1 MAHFSFYTFFRWSNL
16 ATQSSVNSN
25 DVQNTALLI
34 DFKIDLQYELQC
46 RVGVILIDF
55 RYSSNVYLCLY
66 WFQWKEYWSKGL
78 LWFYDSTTNR
88 AKFFF
93 NKCQEICESS
103 FSWRKTRLRLNWQ
116 NLRLPWFGCQTF
128 FLYSEMEKKNIIFT
142 KTSFSFGLDS
152 NPQQIQSFNVG
163 FQTLCLIWLFHFLV

>member
-16 ATQSSVNSN
+16 ATQSSVNRT

-34 DFKIDLQYELQC
+34 DFKIDLQYELQYEC

-88 AKFFF
+88 ANFFSTNAKKFAKVRSREEKRGWDLIGKIYGSPDLVARHFF
-93 NKCQEICESS
+93 SIQKWKKRILFSPRQVFPSGWIRTRNKY
-103 FSWRKTRLRLNWQ
+103 
-116 NLRLPWFGCQTF
+116 NLF
-128 FLYSEMEKKNIIFT
+128 
-142 KTSFSFGLDS
+142 
-152 NPQQIQSFNVG
+152 
-163 FQTLCLIWLFHFLV
+163 TLCSKWKELTIFSCR